1 MINGVI
7 KVPESPQVDAYNSNS
22 IKGIKAAD
30 PSTAVNMIAPPK
42 AGSMGTASLGYPI
55 EIPAGRPGMQPQ
67 LAISYNSGGGDG
79 WLGMGWELSLPSG
92 GIPTRCGVPPFGP
105 QPETEP
111 DTMK

>member
-55 EIPAGRPGMQPQ
+55 EIPAGPHGMQPQ

-79 WLGMGWELSLPSG
+79 WLWMGLELSVPSPPLPTPS
-92 GIPTRCGVPPFGP
+92 RVPPSAA
-105 QPETEP
+105 
-111 DTMK
+111 